1 MASGVWE
8 IGVEI
13 VTLLAYALLS
23 AVLTYAGVLSE
34 QSAVETFATG
44 PAPLAVW
51 FLVLGTAAIYGGVV
65 LIGRDLLVARMLR
78 LLN

>member
-1 MASGVWE
+1 M
-8 IGVEI
+8 
-13 VTLLAYALLS
+13 
-23 AVLTYAGVLSE
+23 LSE

-65 LIGRDLLVARMLR
+65 LIGRDLLARMLR

>member
-65 LIGRDLLVARMLR
+65 LIGRDLLARMLR

>member
-13 VTLLAYALLS
+13 GTLLVYALLS
-23 AVLTYAGVLSE
+23 GALTYAGMLSE

-51 FLVLGTAAIYGGVV
+51 FLVLGVAAIYGGVV
-65 LIGRDLLVARMLR
+65 LIGRDLLLAR
-78 LLN
+78 LLALVN